1 MQCETGSDAEG
12 AQRNSIDWCS
22 RSMTPVVL
30 KIESKI
36 RSLIRSRIE
45 TSFRTAPRLDYEFD
59 VEKRKSVLGSVRHC
73 KAVRLSDL
81 FRDYDVHLRGHP
93 RHLLWFCVRDRQR
106 SKPLNRFTLCLSLA
120 AWLSRY
126 FRTIRFRSFLAFG
139 KTCRISPIRQ
149 TAHES
154 DGDT

>member
-1 MQCETGSDAEG
+1 
-12 AQRNSIDWCS
+12 
-22 RSMTPVVL
+22 MTPVVL

-81 FRDYDVHLRGHP
+81 FRDMMYI
-93 RHLLWFCVRDRQR
+93 C
-106 SKPLNRFTLCLSLA
+106 
-120 AWLSRY
+120 
-126 FRTIRFRSFLAFG
+126 
-139 KTCRISPIRQ
+139 
-149 TAHES
+149 
-154 DGDT
+154 GDTRVTCCGSASEIVNVQSR